1 MIKSNNSND
10 DKDPNSFI
18 FSINKLKIYENL
30 KKKIMQFAILQVGVL
45 FLEVMLL
52 QFMVLIFQ

>member
-52 QFMVLIFQ
+52 QFIVIIFQ